1 MAEALKSNTTLQS
14 FVLKGGHEENVVSS
28 TRDDWRYAMVEALK
42 ANVSLHSFNLRTP
55 FMQVSDV
62 AKDPA
67 ALVVSRPVEL
77 PHIDALHVLQAAHK

>member
-1 MAEALKSNTTLQS
+1 
-14 FVLKGGHEENVVSS
+14 
-28 TRDDWRYAMVEALK
+28 MVEALK

-67 ALVVSRPVEL
+67 WM
-77 PHIDALHVLQAAHK
+77 DALTENFSLTYFCYSCLDDEGADEVHGFTL